1 MDERPDDFEVVR
13 AVLARQRRLGM
24 SFEEAWPLALRVLD
38 GPTPSLA
45 ERQDRDTTLT
55 ALART
60 EEDWRRAYERLP
72 ARPTP
77 NPMVALDALVV
88 A

>member
-1 MDERPDDFEVVR
+1 M
-13 AVLARQRRLGM
+13 LARQRRLGA

-38 GPTPSLA
+38 RPTPSLA

-60 EEDWRRAYERLP
+60 EEEWRRGYERLP

-77 NPMVALDALVV
+77 HPMVALDAVI
-88 A
+88 AA